1 MNYTPLH
8 ARAEPDD
15 LEEYRMRRVKTISL
29 KNKEAKV
36 LKRKQNHTGQV
47 GGGAASE
54 HNQGF
59 LKGGGPS
66 GAALD
71 YNRTFRKVLDEDT
84 SNRSSSGSAI
94 SNSESCLQLAN
105 ADASDLTGRLATY
118 LHNYIYCQL

>member
-15 LEEYRMRRVKTISL
+15 LEEYRMRRMKTISL

-36 LKRKQNHTGQV
+36 LKRKQNHTSQV
-47 GGGAASE
+47 GGGAVFE

-105 ADASDLTGRLATY
+105 ADASDLTGR
-118 LHNYIYCQL
+118 